1 MSVRDAILSPSE
13 AVSVEKSLG
22 RVLSVC
28 TVSCPP
34 AVPILMSGEI
44 IDENCINAFRYY
56 GIRDVKVVL
65 K

>member
-1 MSVRDAILSPSE
+1 
-13 AVSVEKSLG
+13 
-22 RVLSVC
+22 
-28 TVSCPP
+28 
-34 AVPILMSGEI
+34 VPILMSGEI